1 MNNFSI
7 ALATDTERTWAAELM
22 ASSEPW
28 TTLHITLDQCR
39 SACSDKGN
47 QVYIANIIDEPCGL
61 LILQDRGV
69 AGSPYIKSVAIAPNH
84 RSKGI
89 GKLLLD
95 FAENMYRPASKHIFL
110 CVSSFNQQAQKFY
123 LTNGYETV
131 GEFKDYIVDGYS
143 ELLMHKRLR

>member
-7 ALATDTERTWAAELM
+7 ALATDTERTWAAELI

-28 TTLHITLDQCR
+28 TTLNITLDQCLA
-39 SACSDKGN
+39 ACSDKHN
-47 QVYIANIIDEPCGL
+47 LVYIAQSNGKPCGVL
-61 LILQDRGV
+61 VLQDRGV
-69 AGSPYIKSVAIAPNH
+69 AGSPYIKSIAIEPNH

-95 FAENMYRPASKHIFL
+95 FAENMFRPASKHIFL
-110 CVSSFNQQAQKFY
+110 CVSSFNKQAQKFY
-123 LTNGYETV
+123 LTNGYEIA

-143 ELLMHKRLR
+143 ELLMYKRLR

>member
-7 ALATDTERTWAAELM
+7 ALGTDIEKTWAAELM

-28 TTLHITLDQCR
+28 TTLHITLDQCL

-47 QVYIANIIDEPCGL
+47 KVYIAQSNDNPCGVL
-61 LILQDRGV
+61 VMQDRGV
-69 AGSPYIKSVAIAPNH
+69 AGSPYIKSVAIAPNF
-84 RSKGI
+84 RSNGI

-95 FAENMYRPASKHIFL
+95 FAENLYRPTSKHIFL

-123 LTNGYETV
+123 LTNGYEMV
-131 GEFKDYIVDGYS
+131 GEFKDYIMDGYS